1 MRPVPL
7 DTGRCEEIDARV
19 SELLDGELDPAAVRA
34 VELHLAVCAPC
45 ARRAEQ
51 LRAIIRALHRLGR
64 HVPSSSTAAGEPPR

>member
-51 LRAIIRALHRLGR
+51 LRAVIRALHRLGR
-64 HVPSSSTAAGEPPR
+64 RGAAPPTVTGEPPR

>member
-7 DTGRCEEIDARV
+7 DTGRCEEMDARV
-19 SELLDGELDPAAVRA
+19 SELLDGELDPAAARA

-51 LRAIIRALHRLGR
+51 LLAVIRALHRLGGHAASR
-64 HVPSSSTAAGEPPR
+64 STAG